1 MKKILS
7 NCATFIVSVV
17 FVLAIL
23 LVGVK
28 FIGIDVYVV
37 LSGSMEPK
45 YPTGSVIYV
54 NEINTEDLVKGDVIT
69 YQLNGNLVATHRIE
83 EVVNEN
89 NQIAFKTKGD
99 ANDHVDNGVVYANQ
113 VIGSPIFMIPF
124 LGYLV
129 TYIQQPPGMYVAIA
143 FAIAMVALMLLLEI
157 NSDEKTK

>member
-7 NCATFIVSVV
+7 SCVTFVVSIVL
-17 FVLAIL
+17 VLAIL

-28 FIGIDVYVV
+28 FIGLDVYVV

-45 YPTGSVIYV
+45 YPTGSIIYV
-54 NEINTEDLVKGDVIT
+54 NEVNAEDLEKGDVIT
-69 YQLNGNLVATHRIE
+69 YQLSSNLVATHRIE
-83 EVVNEN
+83 EVIYEN

-99 ANDHVDNGVVYANQ
+99 ANDHVDNGVVYSNQ
-113 VIGSPIFMIPF
+113 LIGTPIFMIPF